1 MTTVSH
7 VLTHD
12 ELVPDQSHAQPT
24 GNRKAEQRRDQTPQA
39 DSATCESESEK
50 SVASLLTLEWLG
62 PYRAIGLII
71 LAAVSTFTLLRISM
85 LTMWADW
92 STLNATTLA
101 SILWVGFRFDV
112 MVALCL
118 VLWQTVHITIVSEG
132 RRLGRFN
139 SVGIEVE
146 WIVAGLMLPLL
157 CVVEW
162 LFFDEFQSRLNYI
175 AFEYLVYPTE
185 VCCNIWQSYAV
196 IPFLALVV
204 TVGST
209 IYFFSRQPLLKL
221 IGSPMALPKR
231 LGVLCGVLATI
242 GSLWFTTGMDSRNVS
257 RDRVAVECA
266 GNGLYSFVYYALTCR
281 LEYDRNYI
289 TIERPDANA
298 RIRQQVVGPNDRLF
312 DDSSNPVDRI
322 VTTGQPQ
329 RTWNVVM
336 ILEESL
342 GSDFVG
348 ALGDKRGLT
357 PELDKLCAEGQLFD
371 QWYATGN
378 RTARALEAVMTS
390 MPPIPTE
397 SILKRDHSERVF
409 TLAHVL
415 EQRGYERLFITAG
428 RGLFDGVRSF
438 MTNNGFNHFIE
449 QSDFVDPVFANAWGV
464 SDEDLFRR
472 SIKEL
477 DKLHAGGKPFFATLL
492 TVSNHRP
499 YTYPEGR
506 IPEKDQ
512 TRENAVKYADH
523 ALGYFFREAKAHD
536 FYDNTLFIVMG
547 DHGARVYGSQMF
559 PLQSYRVP
567 VVMLQPDEA
576 GHGTRCST
584 LGCSLD
590 IAPTILARLG
600 GEYRSVF
607 FGRDVVAT
615 HPAEGRAVMQ
625 HNHDVALLTPQ
636 KQLVTLGFNR
646 TAWEFD
652 VGAEDFSLTQKG
664 IPDPGHL
671 QNTAALFQSAY
682 RLYYSDQW
690 FPDSSITD
698 DRTTLPDDQL
708 SLQ

>member
-1 MTTVSH
+1 MSTASTLYVDH
-7 VLTHD
+7 DLT
-12 ELVPDQSHAQPT
+12 ESRRSTERADQQ
-24 GNRKAEQRRDQTPQA
+24 EQSPSQIASGSSMSTA
-39 DSATCESESEK
+39 DNA
-50 SVASLLTLEWLG
+50 VVGSLAGRLRCEWLG
-62 PYRAIGLII
+62 PYRAVGLIFQ
-71 LAAVSTFTLLRISM
+71 AAVATFTLLRIGM
-85 LTMWADW
+85 LSAYADW
-92 STLNATTLA
+92 STLTFA
-101 SILWVGFRFDV
+101 SVTQVLWVGLRFDL
-112 MVALCL
+112 MVGLCL
-118 VLWQTVHITIVSEG
+118 VLWQTVHITVVPESL
-132 RRLGRFN
+132 RLGRLN
-139 SVGIEVE
+139 RIGIECE
-146 WIVAGLMLPLL
+146 WIVAGLLLPLL
-157 CVVEW
+157 FAVEW
-162 LFFDEFQSRLNYI
+162 LFFDEFQTRLNYI

-196 IPFLALVV
+196 VPFLASVV
-204 TVGST
+204 CAASAL
-209 IYFFSRQPLLKL
+209 YFFSRQPLLKL
-221 IGSPMALPKR
+221 IASPSPMPCR
-231 LGVLCGVLATI
+231 RRFGVLTGMLTTI
-242 GSLWFTTGMDSRNVS
+242 FGLWFTTGMDSRSVA

-281 LEYDRNYI
+281 LDYDQNYL
-289 TIERPDANA
+289 TIDHVDANA
-298 RIRQQVVGPNDRLF
+298 RVRQQVVGPNDQLLE
-312 DDSSNPVDRI
+312 DSYNPVDRI
-322 VTTGQPQ
+322 VSTGQPQ
-329 RTWNVVM
+329 RDWNVVL

-348 ALGDKRGLT
+348 ALGDERGLT

-415 EQRGYERLFITAG
+415 KERGYERLFMTGG

-449 QSDFVDPVFANAWGV
+449 QADFVNPVFANAWGV

-472 SIKEL
+472 GVKEL
-477 DKLHAGGKPFFATLL
+477 DELHAAGKPFFATLL

-506 IPEKDQ
+506 IPETAQ
-512 TRENAVKYADH
+512 TRENAVKYSDY
-523 ALGYFFREAKAHD
+523 ALGYFFREAKSHN
-536 FYDNTLFIVMG
+536 FYKNTLFVVMG

-567 VVMLQPDEA
+567 VVMLQPDGS
-576 GHGTRCST
+576 GHGTHCST

-607 FGRDVVAT
+607 FGRDVVTTA
-615 HPAEGRAVMQ
+615 HNDGLALMQ
-625 HNHDVALLTPQ
+625 HNHDVAMLTPQ
-636 KQLVTLGFNR
+636 HRLVDLGFNR

-652 VGAEDFSLTQKG
+652 VASGDFALTQQG
-664 IPDPGHL
+664 SPEPQHL
-671 QNTAALFQSAY
+671 QNTAALFQTAF

-690 FPDSSITD
+690 FPDRSVKHHTVA
-698 DRTTLPDDQL
+698 RPDDSAL
-708 SLQ
+708 